1 MANLPLDD
9 IASIQE
15 SDLFADDSE
24 FRLAI
29 EGEFRHL
36 ATKLVRNAF
45 SKAMLHAET
54 ADPADS
60 DRVTGL
66 TQYWINVESGGRFI
80 SVNGGTWRDV
90 TSMATTLADDAVDT
104 DNIVDAAVT
113 TPKIKDDAV
122 TLDKLASGTAD
133 KFLGYDDSGNPTE
146 KDAPA
151 GNGGLAAVTTEAPLD
166 GDGTPESP
174 ISVQALGIDTL
185 HLANDAVT
193 DTKVA
198 DDAINSN
205 HIQNDAVTEDKIA
218 DDAVGLNQIA
228 SGTANKFLG
237 WDADGNPIA
246 KDAPAGTGGG
256 VRINTASRAPVT
268 ADLIA
273 NTDYIWF
280 DRSRPAVYYSINGA
294 SWRST
299 RSVRHIAEPTGAVDS
314 FNIRTPGGGNPAT
327 GQAIWTSDGGML
339 KISTMNADGDAVEL
353 SDFLQGDYIHL
364 GETVV
369 YEISGP
375 PTRETDG
382 RGGVHFWEF
391 TGVFLRRD
399 DTLASTEADL
409 SYTRSERAIE
419 GRGVKDYH
427 IAPDSVGSYEMKEG
441 AVERVNIA
449 EGAITSG
456 QMIELGLWS
465 RNATSPPSRG
475 DVVQNAI
482 LTNNALR
489 MSYYNSANENKMSD
503 LRKIRP
509 GDRIYL
515 GNSLGVYHITE
526 VDAQASYIDLAG
538 NWIDGPTAFING
550 ADFEYRLDREVNRVG
565 SEIRRVG
572 QFLKV
577 ASDFGLEYET
587 LVQGQDDDDD
597 TATAVE
603 INSGLY
609 STLGVWE
616 RDSVTIPDTGK
627 FYVDANAIILNPQD
641 ADGTNQADNIEALV
655 SGDVIQ
661 FGEINAFEL
670 NADASEVSGWTLS
683 GAWINPFA
691 AGDFPDDTNI
701 TLSYIKRNNRVIRN
715 SVIKDRVLVVGEDLS
730 IRARDSDDSIESLWE
745 GSLGADSLDTN
756 TDINAGLLFSDY
768 SHVIFN
774 YSGSNKRNLW
784 EVPVKIWEQQGYLE
798 VSNKDNHMVIQR
810 MDNNTF
816 RITVA
821 TGSIRLRKIHGYKGV

>member
-36 ATKLVRNAF
+36 ATRLVRNAF

-54 ADPADS
+54 ADPADG

-66 TQYWINVESGGRFI
+66 TQYWINVDSGGRFI
-80 SVNGGTWRDV
+80 SVNGGAWRDV
-90 TSMATTLADDAVDT
+90 TPAATDSDSEDGDDGWSPLFAIESDNDRRVLKIVDWTGGGGDKPAVNVYLTASGVDADITNAVDIRGLRGLPGQADDGDDGDDGWSPVFAIEADGARRVLKVADWQGGSGTKPDINKYVGAAGFVDAAADAVDFR
-104 DNIVDAAVT
+104 
-113 TPKIKDDAV
+113 
-122 TLDKLASGTAD
+122 G
-133 KFLGYDDSGNPTE
+133 
-146 KDAPA
+146 PA
-151 GNGGLAAVTTEAPLD
+151 GE
-166 GDGTPESP
+166 DGTGDE
-174 ISVQALGIDTL
+174 G
-185 HLANDAVT
+185 
-193 DTKVA
+193 
-198 DDAINSN
+198 
-205 HIQNDAVTEDKIA
+205 
-218 DDAVGLNQIA
+218 
-228 SGTANKFLG
+228 
-237 WDADGNPIA
+237 
-246 KDAPAGTGGG
+246 GGG
-256 VRINTASRAPVT
+256 VRINTASRAPT
-268 ADLIA
+268 DADLIA

-280 DRSRPAVYYSINGA
+280 DRTRPAIYYSINGA
-294 SWRST
+294 SWRDTVSH
-299 RSVRHIAEPTGAVDS
+299 RHIAEPEGGTDS
-314 FNIRTPGGGNPAT
+314 FNIQSPGGTNPGT
-327 GQAIWTSDGGML
+327 GQVIWTSGGQML
-339 KISTMNADGDAVEL
+339 KISTLNADGDAVDL
-353 SDFLQGDYIHL
+353 SDFLQGDYIQF

-369 YEISGP
+369 YEIDGA

-382 RGGVHFWEF
+382 GGGVHFWEF
-391 TGVFLRRD
+391 TGRFLRRD
-399 DTLASTEADL
+399 DSLASTAADL

-427 IAPDSVGSYEMKEG
+427 IAPKSVGAYEMKDG
-441 AVERVNIA
+441 AVERGNIA
-449 EGAITSG
+449 EGAITPG
-456 QMIELGLWS
+456 QMIDLGLWS

-482 LTNNALR
+482 LTDNALR
-489 MSYYNSANENKMSD
+489 MSYYNSANENKTAD
-503 LRKIRP
+503 LLKIRP

-526 VDAQASYIDLAG
+526 VDAQASYIDLIG
-538 NWIDGPTAFING
+538 TWLDGPTAFING

-587 LVQGQDDDDD
+587 LVQGQDDESD

-616 RDSVTIPDTGK
+616 RDSSTIPDTGK

-641 ADGTNQADNIEALV
+641 ADGTNQADRISGLV

-670 NADASEVSGWTLS
+670 NADASEASGWTLS
-683 GAWINPFA
+683 GAWINTFA
-691 AGDFPDDTNI
+691 AGDYPDDTNI
-701 TLSYIKRNNRVIRN
+701 TLSYIKSNNRVIRN